1 MRQGLRSLTICPQ
14 RQCRSKGSGA
24 RQFTRAHPSGIPWKT
39 EAEGLRR
46 HFKKH
51 GKVREAVVIYDKLS
65 GRSKGYGCISYW
77 SPEAAIRAIAEVNPI
92 IEGRKSCVNV
102 AYPLRANPDQIMNSM
117 PQFQRGHWA

>member
-1 MRQGLRSLTICPQ
+1 VESHGRRRQRD
-14 RQCRSKGSGA
+14 R
-24 RQFTRAHPSGIPWKT
+24 
-39 EAEGLRR
+39 RR

-65 GRSKGYGCISYW
+65 RRSKGYGCISYW